1 MGTITVNV
9 KDEVEKEFKA
19 VANIARG
26 GEKGYLE
33 KAVTEAMQRWINEKR
48 QEKIA
53 EVTYVEML
61 DLSSLMDI
69 VIKMEPED
77 AIKDLEG

>member
-19 VANIARG
+19 VASIAHG

-33 KAVTEAMQRWINEKR
+33 KVVTEAMQRWIEEKR
-48 QEKIA
+48 K
-53 EVTYVEML
+53 VYR
-61 DLSSLMDI
+61 
-69 VIKMEPED
+69 
-77 AIKDLEG
+77 

>member
-19 VANIARG
+19 VASIAHG

-33 KAVTEAMQRWINEKR
+33 KHLYNTR
-48 QEKIA
+48 
-53 EVTYVEML
+53 TL
-61 DLSSLMDI
+61 
-69 VIKMEPED
+69 
-77 AIKDLEG
+77 KD